1 MLTKPD
7 RIPATEEEL
16 WLPYIRGEREGTT
29 WFCVKCPDSE
39 AIKSGVTWED
49 ARQEES
55 SWFSSRAPWSTLEE
69 EFKQKLGT
77 VHLTRRLSDMLY
89 NLIIER
95 LPHIE
100 HELNEHLE
108 KVDRDLKDLPP
119 PPSSTPLSEVLRLIT
134 KFTGEVKVQGVGVP
148 GRDGLLHQIKQPQ
161 DYFRVA
167 IRGTAP
173 CFVPQFR
180 KRPVSNGI
188 RLDSPDSDGHY
199 DNNSVNDK
207 MAPPP
212 HIFPPFLIG
221 EENSDEIG
229 LTDGEEKFIDDVL
242 ETAECAVTRELPNN
256 YPFIVQKG
264 YILAFVDKWDEPAQT
279 LFTTLVEKVKEATLR
294 IVHIHFGN
302 YAHGFK
308 QRVSN
313 IVITH
318 LDQCSKETLKRIECL
333 LKVERE
339 PSTRNTDYFKNYRR
353 KFLGL
358 YSGLFHGDSN
368 GHFIEYDQG
377 RTDKSSEFSR
387 ALDTIMSNLPRIG
400 FRNLKPP

>member
-1 MLTKPD
+1 M
-7 RIPATEEEL
+7 
-16 WLPYIRGEREGTT
+16 
-29 WFCVKCPDSE
+29 
-39 AIKSGVTWED
+39 
-49 ARQEES
+49 
-55 SWFSSRAPWSTLEE
+55 
-69 EFKQKLGT
+69 
-77 VHLTRRLSDMLY
+77 
-89 NLIIER
+89 
-95 LPHIE
+95 
-100 HELNEHLE
+100 
-108 KVDRDLKDLPP
+108 
-119 PPSSTPLSEVLRLIT
+119 
-134 KFTGEVKVQGVGVP
+134 QGVGVP

-242 ETAECAVTRELPNN
+242 ETAEWCVPWLCGVAVTLLTTNPLISAVTRELPNN

-308 QRVSN
+308 QRVS
-313 IVITH
+313 
-318 LDQCSKETLKRIECL
+318 
-333 LKVERE
+333 
-339 PSTRNTDYFKNYRR
+339 
-353 KFLGL
+353 
-358 YSGLFHGDSN
+358 
-368 GHFIEYDQG
+368 
-377 RTDKSSEFSR
+377 
-387 ALDTIMSNLPRIG
+387 
-400 FRNLKPP
+400 